1 MASSTPTRSGL
12 VRLARLVGDSCSNG
26 VLAEGLLQFFS
37 FHYSLPPHGGP
48 LRTTFLPGSLLSA
61 CQHKATKS
69 SAFLLNGGWLEF
81 FRGDKHLFSASCSVF
96 LSFFFFF
103 SFNGIVSDSCHS
115 REAYCLPATTI
126 LGTRNCPDLS
136 QKLKPLSPYLIGPF
150 PGFCQLRPKLEPRR
164 PILGWCLLP
173 SCIN

>member
-1 MASSTPTRSGL
+1 MDVNTHHQDGVTKRLPAEPTDPPVRITQQYYLWSSTYPAARCPNSTPTRSGL

-69 SAFLLNGGWLEF
+69 SAFLLNGGWLEY

-96 LSFFFFF
+96 LPFFPFF
-103 SFNGIVSDSCHS
+103 SFNGIISDSCHS

-126 LGTRNCPDLS
+126 LV
-136 QKLKPLSPYLIGPF
+136 Y
-150 PGFCQLRPKLEPRR
+150 
-164 PILGWCLLP
+164 
-173 SCIN
+173 